1 MRNNVNNDVITLMD
15 EFLTPVRQEKAAADS
30 IEAVKNSAAPVVP
43 EVKKGDGTNQG
54 AFGTGKQKDIKDGAN
69 GAIPADSLA
78 AQVQQGA
85 SKKPTDDQGTK
96 SLDSSQQLNQPS
108 VTVNRS
114 DDPSKDNVMNDKEAK
129 IRRNV
134 YLAEN
139 IKALMSVEK
148 EAADQDEAL
157 FIAAYERGLEKR
169 AEDEQELVDAGM
181 DPKEA
186 TAVLDTVAQ
195 ANPTAVL
202 PEEAQAAPAPDD
214 ASAPA
219 PDDASASAPDDASVP
234 DDATVD
240 DLAKSLDDAGVS
252 VDDLTQAA
260 DMVQQLGQAGV
271 SPEEVVSAVQNASGD
286 APLPQDKTASNRIQI
301 IQEHLGLLRNNR

>member
-1 MRNNVNNDVITLMD
+1 MRNHVNNDVITLMD

-54 AFGTGKQKDIKDGAN
+54 AFGTGKQRDIKDGAN
-69 GAIPADSLA
+69 GAISADSLA

-114 DDPSKDNVMNDKEAK
+114 DNPSKDNVMNDKEAK

-214 ASAPA
+214 ASAP
-219 PDDASASAPDDASVP
+219 

-271 SPEEVVSAVQNASGD
+271 SPEEVVSAVQNAAGD
-286 APLPQDKTASNRIQI
+286 APLPEEKTAANRIQV